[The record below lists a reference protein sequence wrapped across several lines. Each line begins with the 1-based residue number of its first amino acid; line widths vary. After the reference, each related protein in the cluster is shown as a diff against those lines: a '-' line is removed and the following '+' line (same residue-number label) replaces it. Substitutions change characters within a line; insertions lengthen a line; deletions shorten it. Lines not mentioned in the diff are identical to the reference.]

1 MGMKGIVSALGMSPD
16 GILAAGTFSRW
27 IGLYDGYGRG
37 GTRGIFE
44 TTESDGVGRGNRD
57 GAGITQLNWSDC
69 GNYLCVAERESNG
82 IGVWDIRGSGRRL
95 AWLQGRAAR
104 TNQRLGVE
112 VMGGEV
118 WAGGIDGIIRIWEG
132 LGQREGDLD
141 PAWQF
146 HAHDGIF
153 FSFSLC
159 VRVVFVADHVCSD
172 AVCATVLHPSGTV
185 LATCSGQ
192 RHILQQDLDSQSESE
207 SDDDDKI
214 SISTSLGSPSSQSSS
229 KSSCSTSTSASIPTF
244 DNRLKIWAL

>member
-44 TTESDGVGRGNRD
+44 TRESDGVEKETRD
-57 GAGITQLNWSDC
+57 GAGITQLNWSHC
-69 GNYLCVAERESNG
+69 GNYLCVAERQSNG
-82 IGVWDIRGSGRRL
+82 IGVWDIRGSGTRL
-95 AWLQGRAAR
+95 AWLQGRAAS

-118 WAGGIDGIIRIWEG
+118 WAGGTDGMMRIWEG

-146 HAHDGIF
+146 YAHDGIF
-153 FSFSLC
+153 SSFSWC
-159 VRVVFVADHVCSD
+159 VRDFFMADHGCSD

-185 LATCSGQ
+185 LATGSGQ
-192 RHILQQDLDSQSESE
+192 RHILQQDLESHSE
-207 SDDDDKI
+207 SDDDDSF
-214 SISTSLGSPSSQSSS
+214 SISTSLDSPSLPSSS
-229 KSSCSTSTSASIPTF
+229 KSSRSTSTSASIPRF

>member
-16 GILAAGTFSRW
+16 GILAAGTYSRW

-44 TTESDGVGRGNRD
+44 IRGSDGAD
-57 GAGITQLNWSDC
+57 QEKWAGTGVTQLIWSGC

-104 TNQRLGVE
+104 TKQRLEVG
-112 VMGGEV
+112 VMGEEI
-118 WAGGIDGIIRIWEG
+118 WGGGTDGIVRVWEG
-132 LGQREGDLD
+132 LGRREGDLD

-153 FSFSLC
+153 PCLC
-159 VRVVFVADHVCSD
+159 SCF
-172 AVCATVLHPSGTV
+172 TVS
-185 LATCSGQ
+185 
-192 RHILQQDLDSQSESE
+192 
-207 SDDDDKI
+207 
-214 SISTSLGSPSSQSSS
+214 
-229 KSSCSTSTSASIPTF
+229 
-244 DNRLKIWAL
+244 